1 MVTTAPGAVSRG
13 PADGS
18 PAPGS
23 TLVQQQGLSRRQLA
37 FRVGVTLAAVVFAY
51 QYSLTTLIRGL
62 SLDTPLAYLG
72 LVPFI
77 ALALAVARSMSH
89 RPEPDIN
96 DRYVDYIIGIPFMA
110 AALATVLFLSVH
122 ASTFYWLYRLDLLS
136 LPLFAAGAVT
146 IAFGVRALWRLK
158 LAIAYLLL
166 AWPLPYVTVLND
178 WLQRF
183 TDMTGGVVR
192 ALLTV
197 LPLASPAPGYDGAT
211 FSIGHGDQSF
221 LVSVA
226 SACAGVNGMVGFIL
240 VGIAFVALVRGRMVP
255 KITWLIGGMALIWVI
270 NMGRILLIFLAGDLW
285 GEGLAID
292 VLHPFIGLVA
302 FNFGVLLMILALPL
316 FGLRLRTG
324 WQPRSV
330 KDLRVP
336 LRLKSSTPVARA
348 AVALTVILVASVVAG
363 FANFQMRDFQLLAQ
377 DLGTPR
383 LAQLDAQSAKLAGWS
398 LSQSDSFPW
407 VSRYFGSD
415 ASWKRYSYDAQGGD
429 SNPSPFRSSVPVV
442 LDVIST
448 SDLGTLSA
456 FGLQE
461 CYRFHNYKILD
472 AHDVQLA
479 AGVTAHSVVYYN
491 QPDRWNW
498 LAVYWEW
505 PVSTPAGPRYERVVV
520 NMIDPGSASVS
531 SPPLSVSLAN
541 RAQLAVSDWFSDTSS
556 ESLPGHLAAS
566 RDFLVG
572 FSQEIVRSAAS
583 HSQTGSSGTGGAA
596 G

>member
-1 MVTTAPGAVSRG
+1 MSGF
-13 PADGS
+13 
-18 PAPGS
+18 
-23 TLVQQQGLSRRQLA
+23 TLAQQQGLRRRQLA
-37 FRVGVTLAAVVFAY
+37 LRVGMTLVAIVFAY

-77 ALALAVARSMSH
+77 ALALAVARSMSR

-96 DRYVDYIIGIPFMA
+96 DRYVDYIIGVPFMA

-166 AWPLPYVTVLND
+166 AWPLPYVTLLND

-183 TDMTGGVVR
+183 TEITGGVVR

-197 LPLASPAPGYDGAT
+197 LPLASPAPSYDGAT
-211 FSIGHGDQSF
+211 FSIGQGDQSF
-221 LVSVA
+221 LVSIA
-226 SACAGVNGMVGFIL
+226 SACAGVNGVVGFIL
-240 VGIAFVALVRGRMVP
+240 VGIAFVALVRGRVVP
-255 KITWLIGGMALIWVI
+255 KIAWLIGGMALIWVI
-270 NMGRILLIFLAGDLW
+270 NIGRILLIFMAGDLW
-285 GEGLAID
+285 GERVAID
-292 VLHPFIGLVA
+292 VLHPLIGLVA
-302 FNFGVLLMILALPL
+302 FNLGVLLMILALPL
-316 FGLRLRTG
+316 LRLRIRTG
-324 WQPRSV
+324 WQSRHVNDARTS
-330 KDLRVP
+330 

-348 AVALTVILVASVVAG
+348 AVALSVVLVGSVVAG
-363 FANFQMRDFQLLAQ
+363 FANMQMRDFQLLAQ
-377 DLGTPR
+377 DLGAPR
-383 LAQLDAQSAKLAGWS
+383 LGELDAQNAKLAGWS
-398 LSQSDSFPW
+398 LSQTDSYPW

-415 ASWKRYSYDAQGGD
+415 ASWERYAYDTQSGD

-456 FGLQE
+456 YGLQE

-491 QPDRWNW
+491 QPDKWNW

-505 PVSTPAGPRYERVVV
+505 PVSTSSGQRYERVVV
-520 NMIDPGSASVS
+520 NMIDPGDTTVSA
-531 SPPLSVSLAN
+531 PPLSVGLAN
-541 RAQLAVSDWFSDTSS
+541 RAQLAVSDWFSDTASQP
-556 ESLPGHLAAS
+556 LPGHLAAS

-572 FSQEIVRSAAS
+572 FSQEIVRSAAN
-583 HSQTGSSGTGGAA
+583 HSLTGIGMTGGPA